1 MLNVLTSKKKK
12 KGEGWRQENLRSD
25 SQFYG
30 IVYGIMLQMYTYL
43 QDVYIIYH
51 KYHQN
56 IYHQDTYIKSIQ
68 IFLYAKDISI
78 KNKIKPTK
86 T

>member
-1 MLNVLTSKKKK
+1 
-12 KGEGWRQENLRSD
+12 
-25 SQFYG
+25 
-30 IVYGIMLQMYTYL
+30 MLQMYTYL
-43 QDVYIIYH
+43 QGVYIIYH

-56 IYHQDTYIKSIQ
+56 IYQDTYIKSIQ